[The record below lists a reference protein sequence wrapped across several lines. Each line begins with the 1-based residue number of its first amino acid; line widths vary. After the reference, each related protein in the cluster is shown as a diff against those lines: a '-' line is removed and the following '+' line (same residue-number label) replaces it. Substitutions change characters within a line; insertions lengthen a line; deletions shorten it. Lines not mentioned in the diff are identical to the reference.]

1 MPALSRPALS
11 RPRVLLAAGLL
22 GLPLLAACSSQ
33 PTAGGAITVAATDSA
48 CTLSSTTAPAGAVA
62 FKVTNSGEQ
71 VTEFYVF
78 DEAGTRIVSEV
89 ENITPGLTRELVV
102 ELPGG
107 TYTTACV
114 PGGTGDGLRGTFT
127 TTGVAASASGATAAA
142 LTAAVDDYRE
152 FVATESAALLA
163 GTKEF
168 VAAVKAGDLAE
179 AKALYPQVRVHWER
193 IEPVAEVFADLD
205 PKLDAREND
214 VEPGTEWT
222 GWHRIE
228 KALWI
233 ARSTD
238 GMATYADRLL
248 ADTEELVGLI
258 PTVDITP
265 SLLGNGAT
273 ELLQEVAT
281 GKVTGEEE
289 RYSRTDLWDFKANVD
304 GAHRAFT
311 ALGPVILEKNP
322 ELHATLTTR
331 FDALFAELAQHE
343 KGDGYVLYDAL
354 TPAQVKA
361 LATKVDALA
370 EPLSQ
375 VTGTVVR

>member
-1 MPALSRPALS
+1 MPALPSRRGA
-11 RPRVLLAAGLL
+11 LAAGALAV
-22 GLPLLAACSSQ
+22 PLLLAGCSSQ
-33 PTAGGAITVAATDSA
+33 PTTGEAIAVAASDTA
-48 CTLSSTTAPAGAVA
+48 CTLSSTSTTAGAVA
-62 FKVTNSGEQ
+62 FKVTNSGQQ
-71 VTEFYVF
+71 VTEFYVY
-78 DEAGTRIVSEV
+78 DAAGTRIVSEV

-114 PGGTGDGLRGTFT
+114 PGGTGDGLRAAFT
-127 TTGVAASASGATAAA
+127 VTGVAASASGATAAA

-163 GTKEF
+163 GTREF
-168 VAAVKAGDLAE
+168 VAAVKGGDLAE

-193 IEPVAEVFADLD
+193 IEPVAEVFAELD

-228 KALWI
+228 KSLWI
-233 ARSTD
+233 AESTD
-238 GMATYADRLL
+238 GMASYADRLL
-248 ADTEELVGLI
+248 ADTEELVALI
-258 PTVDITP
+258 PTVAITP

-289 RYSRTDLWDFKANVD
+289 RYSRTDLWDFRANVD

-311 ALGPVILEKNP
+311 ALGPVILEKDAA
-322 ELHATLTTR
+322 LHAALTAR
-331 FDALFAELAQHE
+331 FEALFAELAQHE
-343 KGDGYVLYDAL
+343 RGDGYVLYDQL
-354 TPAQVKA
+354 TQAQVRA
-361 LATKVDALA
+361 LADKVDALA
-370 EPLSQ
+370 EPLSR
-375 VTGTVVR
+375 VTATVVR